1 MSGSPRSPSPLL
13 LAGRVA
19 LLVATAAAV
28 VTAFVATRADKGAGP
43 RGSGAAVRYT
53 CAMHPQ
59 VMLPGPG
66 ECPICRMTLE
76 RVRTA
81 AVPADP
87 RSTDAAP
94 FRPSYDVMW
103 ARPRPAPREMRAPAY
118 VGAGGGGSVVA
129 LFYND
134 EIAALEANER
144 GTFSDSGAPGTSWA
158 VRVAETSSTPW
169 DEATSAVRLAVIGS
183 GVAPAAGTAGWVKL
197 APRVRKSL
205 MVPESALLQS
215 STGPYVLALASD
227 RRAATKRSVD
237 IGRTLYGFTS
247 IVGGL
252 PDGERIA
259 VMDAFFLDAERRLGA
274 AAIGADTTTP
284 AAAP

>member
-1 MSGSPRSPSPLL
+1 MSGSPRSPSTLL
-13 LAGRVA
+13 LVGRVA
-19 LLVATAAAV
+19 LLAAAAAAV
-28 VTAFVATRADKGAGP
+28 VIAFVATRADKGAAS
-43 RGSGAAVRYT
+43 RRSGAVVRYT
-53 CAMHPQ
+53 CAMHPE
-59 VMLPGPG
+59 VLLPGPG

-81 AVPADP
+81 AMPGDP
-87 RSTDAAP
+87 RSTDTAP

-118 VGAGGGGSVVA
+118 VGGDGAVVA

-144 GTFSDSGAPGTSWA
+144 GTFSESGAPGSSWP
-158 VRVAETSSTPW
+158 VRVADTSSTPW

-183 GVAPAAGTAGWVKL
+183 SGAPAAGRIGWVKL
-197 APRVRKSL
+197 APRVHQTL

-227 RRAATKRSVD
+227 RRAAAKRSVD

-252 PDGERIA
+252 RDGERIA
-259 VMDAFFLDAERRLGA
+259 VMDAFFLDAERRLGGA
-274 AAIGADTTTP
+274 ASGAEPTTP